1 MSIRLYYLEF
11 NLVCLGC
18 ILEVLSDIL
27 RSMRVTGSVYF
38 CQAVEPPW
46 SMDFSEPKKACF
58 HYIRKGDCWLT
69 STGKTARLGPG
80 DLLYVEAGLDH
91 TLASEEPGKAGQAAQ
106 SSTLLLCGYC
116 EFEAPI
122 SHPLLESLPS
132 MIIVTAEELLQHS
145 WLKTTLDQLSAE
157 YMSQQPGS
165 SVVVDKL
172 SEILLV
178 ELIRINFGRSEQKG
192 FIGALFDKPI
202 SRALELMH
210 ADPQKTWTLD
220 KLAAEVA
227 MSRAAFAKRFKE
239 RVGQTMF
246 EYLTALRM
254 QHAQELLRDSE
265 LRLYEIA
272 NQVGYESDLAF
283 AKAFKRFLGIT
294 PTIFRKNSRNA

>member
-1 MSIRLYYLEF
+1 
-11 NLVCLGC
+11 
-18 ILEVLSDIL
+18 
-27 RSMRVTGSVYF
+27 
-38 CQAVEPPW
+38 
-46 SMDFSEPKKACF
+46 
-58 HYIRKGDCWLT
+58 
-69 STGKTARLGPG
+69 
-80 DLLYVEAGLDH
+80 
-91 TLASEEPGKAGQAAQ
+91 
-106 SSTLLLCGYC
+106 
-116 EFEAPI
+116 
-122 SHPLLESLPS
+122 
-132 MIIVTAEELLQHS
+132 LLQHS
-145 WLKTTLDQLSAE
+145 WLKTTLDQLSSE

-165 SVVVDKL
+165 NVVVDKL

-202 SRALELMH
+202 SKALELMH
-210 ADPQKTWTLD
+210 TDPQKMWTLD
-220 KLAAEVA
+220 KLATEVA

-254 QHAQELLRDSE
+254 QHAQELLRESE

-294 PTIFRKNSRNA
+294 PTMYRKNSRNS

>member
-1 MSIRLYYLEF
+1 
-11 NLVCLGC
+11 
-18 ILEVLSDIL
+18 LEVLSDIL

-46 SMDFSEPKKACF
+46 SMDFSESKKACF

-69 STGKTARLGPG
+69 SADQVARLGPG

-91 TLASEEPGKAGQAAQ
+91 TLASDEPGTTGHPAQ

-116 EFEAPI
+116 EFEAHI
-122 SHPLLESLPS
+122 SHPLLESLPKI
-132 MIIVTAEELLQHS
+132 IIVTAEELLQHS

-157 YMSQQPGS
+157 YLSQKPGS

-172 SEILLV
+172 TEILLV
-178 ELIRINFGRSEQKG
+178 ELIRINFGRPEQTG
-192 FIGALFDKPI
+192 FIGALFDRQI
-202 SRALELMH
+202 SKALQLMH
-210 ADPQKTWTLD
+210 AEPQELWTLD
-220 KLAAEVA
+220 KLATLVA
-227 MSRAAFAKRFKE
+227 MSRAAFAKRFKD

-254 QHAQELLRDSE
+254 QHAQSLLRDSE
-265 LRLYEIA
+265 LRLYEVA

-283 AKAFKRFLGIT
+283 AKAFKRLLGMT
-294 PTIFRKNSRNA
+294 PTMYRKQSRGPG